1 MEDLMRGYEEVKK
14 ELDESDRAYLDY
26 LESLSPIEAISA
38 LGYLTY
44 LLVRRH
50 LIASKNPEEILHLYT
65 ASVATTTQSLFGP
78 LAIQVYREAIEL
90 YLRGP
95 FRQE

>member
-1 MEDLMRGYEEVKK
+1 MEDLMKGYEEVKK
-14 ELDESDRAYLDY
+14 ELNEPDRAYLDY
-26 LESLSPIEAISA
+26 LESLSPIEAVSA

-50 LIASKNPEEILHLYT
+50 LITSENPEEILNLYT
-65 ASVATTTQSLFGP
+65 ASFATTTQSLFGP
-78 LAIQVYREAIEL
+78 LAIQVYRGAVEL

-95 FRQE
+95 LRQE